1 MHMLTRTALA
11 TGLMT
16 AFVFTTACGGSGD
29 DETSDLIT
37 VDEGGSIEIE
47 GTETRI
53 DIPANALAE
62 DTEITISLAE
72 LSDFAAL
79 DDARNTVLVIA
90 PDGLVLSAPATLTL
104 DPGEPAVTG
113 DQLLSIRQFRSG
125 VDGGWVSPEVS
136 AAQLHSGGLV
146 TASIIQFAPTAL
158 VVKDPPVA
166 SGTIAGMVLHI
177 YTEAPLSGI
186 TFELEQGG
194 SVVDT
199 AVSDAEGKFTFSSV
213 AVGTYNVHADVSADE
228 NCYSDPVDKEAV
240 VTDQNTTDVFFGFV
254 PGPC

>member
-1 MHMLTRTALA
+1 MHTLTRTAA
-11 TGLMT
+11 AAALMT
-16 AFVFTTACGGSGD
+16 SVAFSPACGGSGD
-29 DETSDLIT
+29 DESSDLIT

-47 GTETRI
+47 GTDTRI
-53 DIPANALAE
+53 DIPANALGE

-72 LSDFAAL
+72 LGDFAAL
-79 DDARNTVLVIA
+79 DNARNSVLVIA
-90 PDGLVLSAPATLTL
+90 PDGLVLSAPATITL

-136 AAQLHSGGLV
+136 AAELHSGGLV
-146 TASIIQFAPTAL
+146 SASIIQFAPIAL
-158 VVKDPPVA
+158 VVKDAPVE
-166 SGTIAGMVLHI
+166 SGTVAGTVLHI

-186 TFELEQGG
+186 TFELEQGD
-194 SVVDT
+194 SVIDT
-199 AVSDAEGKFTFSSV
+199 TVSDADGMFGFSEV

-228 NCYSDPVDKEAV
+228 NCYSDPVDKDAV
-240 VTDQNTTDVFFGFV
+240 VTDQNTTNVFFGFV